1 MKRPAVQGEAAQ
13 QVPVATGRGSASV
26 RAVASAAAGSANPKG
41 KKRRKKKDKNDAG
54 AADDEAKKKARRE
67 KKRQADRLRRQNPV
81 FQVEAARRK
90 RKAREAAG

>member
-1 MKRPAVQGEAAQ
+1 MKPRSRCQFQLPPDAGPPASG
-13 QVPVATGRGSASV
+13 PWPPRCWFW
-26 RAVASAAAGSANPKG
+26 
-41 KKRRKKKDKNDAG
+41 KRRKKKDKNDAG
-54 AADDEAKKKARRE
+54 AADDEAKKKACRE

>member
-54 AADDEAKKKARRE
+54 ADDEAKKKARRE